1 MTNSIHAWRP
11 AAWLI
16 VALLAFAPAPA
27 SAAGLRAGEYACA
40 GSSGILIGLGFIL
53 NSDGTYTDLDRKTSG
68 RVSFEGSSVKFIGG
82 HLDGYVG
89 TSINGSSSFQIHG
102 IGCSHN

>member
-1 MTNSIHAWRP
+1 MANGIPAWRP

-16 VALLAFAPAPA
+16 VALLAFATRPA

-40 GSSGILIGLGFIL
+40 GSSGILIGLGFLL
-53 NSDGTYTDLDRKTSG
+53 NSDGTYTDLDKTTSG
-68 RVSFEGSSVKFIGG
+68 RVAFEGSSVKFIGG
-82 HLDGYVG
+82 HLNGYVG
-89 TSINGSSSFQIHG
+89 TGVSGTSFQIHG

>member
-1 MTNSIHAWRP
+1 MTNSIHQWRP

-16 VALLAFAPAPA
+16 VALLAFAPHRLPPPA
-27 SAAGLRAGEYACA
+27 CERRICCA

-53 NSDGTYTDLDRKTSG
+53 NSDGSYIDLDRKTSG
-68 RVSFEGSSVKFIGG
+68 RVSFEGSNVKFIGG

-89 TSINGSSSFQIHG
+89 TGISGGSSFQIHG

>member
-1 MTNSIHAWRP
+1 MTNSIHCVAAGGLAGRCFARIRARTGLRRRP
-11 AAWLI
+11 ASWRI
-16 VALLAFAPAPA
+16 C
-27 SAAGLRAGEYACA
+27 LRRA
-40 GSSGILIGLGFIL
+40 SGILIGLGFLL

-68 RVSFEGSSVKFIGG
+68 RVSYEGSNVKFIGG

-89 TSINGSSSFQIHG
+89 TGISGGSSFQIHG

>member
-1 MTNSIHAWRP
+1 MSHCIHGWRP

-16 VALLAFAPAPA
+16 LALFAFAPGPA
-27 SAAGLRAGEYACA
+27 SAASLRPGEYACA

-53 NSDGTYTDLDRKTSG
+53 NGDDSYTDLNRKMSG
-68 RVSFEGSSVKFIGG
+68 RVSYEGSTVRFIGG
-82 HLDGYVG
+82 HLGGYVG
-89 TSINGSSSFQIHG
+89 TGVTGSTFQIHG

>member
-1 MTNSIHAWRP
+1 MTNNILAWRP
-11 AAWLI
+11 AAWL
-16 VALLAFAPAPA
+16 VVVLLAVAPAPA
-27 SAAGLRAGEYACA
+27 SAAGLQAGEYACA
-40 GSSGILIGLGFIL
+40 GRSGILIGLGFLL

-68 RVSFEGSSVKFIGG
+68 RVSYEGSNVRFIGG

-89 TSINGSSSFQIHG
+89 NNVSGGTSFQIHG